1 MSGKGVLSGVRIVEF
16 AGIGPSPMA
25 AMLLAE
31 LGAEVLRVDRTTKV
45 QLGTHKPERF
55 NLLYRSRRTIDVDLK
70 AAEGKALALD
80 LVAKADIVL
89 EGFRPGVMERLGLG
103 PDDCFARRPGLVYG
117 RVTGWGQEGPLSA
130 YAGHD
135 IRVAIRAADLSSD
148 AGWTEACEGMDYVQH
163 IASPIPATLPNDA
176 DDLIVPAH
184 DGALRVL
191 KAAKA
196 AGVKRV
202 VMTSSMAAIAY
213 GWGDKRP
220 KLLTEEHWSDSGN
233 LADNTAYTRSKTIA
247 ERAAWAYVNGEG
259 KGLELTTINPAAVL
273 GPVMS
278 GDFSASV
285 EILTQLLSG
294 KLPGTPRV
302 GFGIVDVRDVAW
314 AHVLAMTN
322 PAAAGER
329 FLVCDKFMWFSQ
341 VADTLRGQVPPAYEK
356 KLPKGELPGWVLKLM
371 ANFNPTVKQV

>member
-1 MSGKGVLSGVRIVEF
+1 MAKVL
-16 AGIGPSPMA
+16 
-25 AMLLAE
+25 
-31 LGAEVLRVDRTTKV
+31 
-45 QLGTHKPERF
+45 
-55 NLLYRSRRTIDVDLK
+55 
-70 AAEGKALALD
+70 
-80 LVAKADIVL
+80 
-89 EGFRPGVMERLGLG
+89 
-103 PDDCFARRPGLVYG
+103 
-117 RVTGWGQEGPLSA
+117 VTGATGFIAGHVIHQLVEAGHEVTGTARSASRAQALNDALSE
-130 YAGHD
+130 YAGKV
-135 IRVAIRAADLSSD
+135 INVPILEADLSSD
-148 AGWTEACEGMDYVQH
+148 KGWAEAAAGMDFVQH
-163 IASPIPATLPNDA
+163 IASPIPAKLPRDH
-176 DDLIVPAH
+176 DELIVPAR

-191 KAAKA
+191 KAVKA

-220 KLLTEEHWSDSGN
+220 ALLTEEHWSDPDN

-247 ERAAWAYVNGEG
+247 ERAAWDYVNGEG
-259 KGLELTTINPAAVL
+259 KGLELATINPSAVL

-302 GFGIVDVRDVAW
+302 GFGIVDVRDVAA

-329 FLVCDKFMWFSQ
+329 FLVCDKFMWFSE
-341 VADTLRGQVPPAYEK
+341 VADTLRGNVPPDYEK
-356 KLPKGELPGWVLKLM
+356 KLPKRDVPSWLLKLLS
-371 ANFNPTVKQV
+371 NFNPVLKQVIPELNRERLVSNEKARDILGWSPRSAEEAILSGAQSLIDQEAV